1 MLGAAQLVL
10 TVLWSEVILSA
21 LIIVEIRTLSLPL
34 QRTGKY
40 PIRTKCHGG
49 NKTRRCDGKHWKQ
62 RTVFHRA
69 VVQNLNEEVTFES
82 KFPSQGHSG
91 HMPRG

>member
-34 QRTGKY
+34 
-40 PIRTKCHGG
+40 
-49 NKTRRCDGKHWKQ
+49 
-62 RTVFHRA
+62 
-69 VVQNLNEEVTFES
+69 
-82 KFPSQGHSG
+82 
-91 HMPRG
+91 